1 MRVSLNLND
10 QVMKRFG
17 DQLAALGAG
26 QAAKVMARALN
37 HEGDKVRTQVRT
49 AISKQSGIAKGR
61 LGIITHGASG
71 GNLTYT
77 LSVTDREKNIAG
89 FKARKVD
96 GGISAQPWGT
106 RRVFKGAFFLKS
118 KKGTQGAVGA
128 GTEGGTLLAFVRKPG
143 ERKKLKPLFGPNLAR
158 ELLKDESKEAFESN
172 VGLIVDRI
180 GHEIGYLIGATR

>member
-17 DQLAALGAG
+17 DQLASLGAG

-37 HEGDKVRTQVRT
+37 HEGDKVRTQVRS
-49 AISKQSGIAKGR
+49 AISKQSGIDKGR

-71 GNLTYT
+71 GSLTYT
-77 LSVTDREKNIAG
+77 LSVTDREKNIGG
-89 FKARKVD
+89 FKARKVAD
-96 GGISAQPWGT
+96 GISAQPWGT
-106 RRVFKGAFFLKS
+106 RRVFPGAFFLKS

-158 ELLKDESKEAFESN
+158 ELLKDESKDAFERN

-180 GHEIGYLIGATR
+180 GHEIGYLIGAAR